1 VRLLLFI
8 IPVFYFSNLFGNEQ
22 LENSNSVSSFF
33 VDSKIIKED
42 FEKNKNNWIF
52 SDDKSTSLVSND
64 ALELTSLNDN
74 GASRYL
80 NYSILDSDFKISA
93 IIDITGLKAG
103 SKCGII
109 YGFKDWRNYNFFL
122 ITNKTYYIGSYKNG
136 ELFYK
141 SDDFYSPNIVMNA
154 KNKLEITS
162 SKNQYAFT
170 INGIEEIRMNKIE
183 SSGSG
188 IGFVV
193 SGTNKMKVHNFELI
207 LPSKSISSD
216 EEIIPNS
223 LNVNLI
229 PPSTSIFYEN
239 PKVYRTSLEKTSFNN
254 IIFTNP
260 TLLTKGVYS
269 LGLERKIVDNITGVL
284 TLGIHKYQDYARLI
298 YLNILDLDKTDSEIE
313 VDQLIKYG
321 VIKNPG
327 FYSTLGLRFYFSNTH
342 FEGMYLEV
350 QPLFDQYSID
360 LKSVTDKLSL
370 QLNSSTS
377 TESKIYNFG
386 GYLKLGKQIIK
397 PGIIKQIHSF
407 YMGWGVKAT
416 NYETYKKNQNF
427 EIIKNDSRKTIPGF
441 SIIFGYAFGLGF

>member
-22 LENSNSVSSFF
+22 LENSNLID
-33 VDSKIIKED
+33 DSLIIKED
-42 FEKNKNNWIF
+42 FEKSKNNWVF
-52 SDDKSTSLVSND
+52 SDDKSTSIVSNGS
-64 ALELTSLNDN
+64 LEIISLNDN
-74 GASRYL
+74 GTSRYL
-80 NYSILDSDFKISA
+80 IYSSLDSDFKISA
-93 IIDITGLKAG
+93 TIDITGLKAG

-136 ELFYK
+136 ELSYK
-141 SDDFYSPNIVMNA
+141 SDDFYSANIVMNA

-170 INGIEEIRMNKIE
+170 INEVEEIRMNKIE

-193 SGTNKMKVHNFELI
+193 SGTNKMKVHNLELI
-207 LPSKSISSD
+207 LPSKSISSE

-269 LGLERKIVDNITGVL
+269 LGLERKIADNITGVL

-313 VDQLIKYG
+313 IDKLTKYG
-321 VIKNPG
+321 EIKNPG
-327 FYSTLGLRFYFSNTH
+327 LYSTLGLRFYFSNTH
-342 FEGMYLEV
+342 FEGIYLEI

-360 LKSVTDKLSL
+360 LKSVTDKLNL
-370 QLNSSTS
+370 QLNSSTAP
-377 TESKIYNFG
+377 ESKIYNFG
-386 GYLKLGKQIIK
+386 GYLKLGTQIIK

-416 NYETYKKNQNF
+416 NYETFRKDENTS
-427 EIIKNDSRKTIPGF
+427 IVRNDIRKTIPGF
-441 SIIFGYAFGLGF
+441 SIIFGYCFGLGF